1 MNSEKLARRK
11 KMGDDPT
18 AMSKSNSTQ
27 AGAIPPQPMP
37 GMPQGP
43 GNMMNNPQVGQ
54 SMGGGAPQPGAFD
67 PTNPR
72 SPYGDP
78 VFDADTLKNT
88 GTVGFAPPSGVQQN
102 FVAGQ
107 MLNRNNYAPQ
117 PFEETMQMMEPM
129 ALADSAG
136 KFAMKHYGDKQPPPY
151 LISQMGMTGTPI
163 ETQVQAPVPG
173 AFPANMP
180 TQDPNQLGL
189 QGVPDAQMA
198 ASQMGMNTGRG
209 GGRNQPSKGVA

>member
-11 KMGDDPT
+11 RMGDDPN
-18 AMSKSNSTQ
+18 AVSKSNTSQ
-27 AGAIPPQPMP
+27 AGAIPAQPMP

-54 SMGGGAPQPGAFD
+54 SMGGGAPQPGAID
-67 PTNPR
+67 PNNPR
-72 SPYGDP
+72 SMYGDP
-78 VFDADTLKNT
+78 VFQADTLKNT

-107 MLNRNNYAPQ
+107 VLNRNNYAPQ
-117 PFEETMQMMEPM
+117 PFNETMEMMGPM
-129 ALADSAG
+129 ALADSASRNAV
-136 KFAMKHYGDKQPPPY
+136 KQYGDKEAPPY
-151 LISQMGMTGTPI
+151 LIGPLGMMGTDMNMA
-163 ETQVQAPVPG
+163 VQAPIPG
-173 AFPANMP
+173 AFPGNMP

-189 QGVPDAQMA
+189 QGVPDTQMA

-209 GGRNQPSKGVA
+209 GGRNQSSKGVA